1 MHRPPKAKLGEPC
14 THCGRC
20 CESECC
26 EGIHVIMPDA
36 TPPCPALVYR
46 DDVNE
51 YRCSLVEAEKTFFPP
66 EKQLLSKALA
76 VGKGCTAED

>member
-1 MHRPPKAKLGEPC
+1 
-14 THCGRC
+14 
-20 CESECC
+20 
-26 EGIHVIMPDA
+26 
-36 TPPCPALVYR
+36 LVYR